1 MNTRENLAKL
11 QQNPLI
17 SAISP
22 QKTFLTSPN
31 PPIRLSYFSYII
43 YGSYDS
49 YGSSISYLK
58 QQRPRFRA
66 RPLL

>member
-22 QKTFLTSPN
+22 KKLFLASPN
-31 PPIRLSYFSYII
+31 PPIHLSYFSYI
-43 YGSYDS
+43 
-49 YGSSISYLK
+49 SYLSYYT
-58 QQRPRFRA
+58 QQRPRCRA

>member
-22 QKTFLTSPN
+22 KKLFHTSPN
-31 PPIRLSYFSYII
+31 PPILLSYFSYIS
-43 YGSYDS
+43 YGSYS
-49 YGSSISYLK
+49 GY
-58 QQRPRFRA
+58 
-66 RPLL
+66 

>member
-22 QKTFLTSPN
+22 KKLFLPSQI
-31 PPIRLSYFSYII
+31 PPIHLSYFSYISYLS
-43 YGSYDS
+43 YGSYISS
-49 YGSSISYLK
+49 YSDIIKKTFS
-58 QQRPRFRA
+58 
-66 RPLL
+66 